1 MSVSIDMNAVYSQL
15 VSVLA
20 EELKMDLDT
29 VQSAWTNAWAK
40 MLKID
45 LNSSAVVRS
54 EKKARRSSASAAAKP
69 KSKRNKSAYNFFC
82 EAEREKIKANTELKL
97 KSNEVMSLVNKNWK
111 ELSEDD
117 KKPYVEMAESH
128 KATEANNSSS
138 DSEQEKEEEKEQEK
152 EEEKQQEPAAKKP
165 AKKSPRTVKAKE
177 EKAKKDEPAAEKKS
191 KRAKKTESPK
201 PAEEKKAVA
210 EKAEKKSAKK
220 AESAS
225 SSKPVKKSFN
235 FESEE
240 PVSFDD
246 KKWWKTAAMEI
257 GDEEF
262 RYHKATGLIFV
273 LQNDSLVLYGRLID
287 GVAVLVEELDS
298 TTLEWCRKSGIQTG
312 EEEAETEV
320 EEESIVN
327 DEDVDALFAEDD

>member
-117 KKPYVEMAESH
+117 KKPYVEMAEAH

-152 EEEKQQEPAAKKP
+152 EEEKQPAAKKP

-177 EKAKKDEPAAEKKS
+177 EKPKEEKAKEDKPVAEKPKS

-201 PAEEKKAVA
+201 PAE